1 MTTPTTPGRPAD
13 PRAAP
18 DAAPQGGGADARFDA
33 AARRAH
39 AAALEGLSPRV
50 RAQLAQRR
58 RAATA
63 PRAPAGVRTWP
74 LLAVGGSAAVA
85 LIAGVLFLRTPV
97 LRTPAPDAIEAPA
110 PSVAQAPRTAPA
122 PPPADSATAAGAAV
136 EVAQGSQTAP
146 AAHPAQT
153 PRTAVADVL
162 PADWTADDYD
172 AVQTANGIAAI
183 DESPDFY
190 LWLAA
195 NEGRPVPTET
205 L

>member
-1 MTTPTTPGRPAD
+1 
-13 PRAAP
+13 
-18 DAAPQGGGADARFDA
+18 GADARFDA

-97 LRTPAPDAIEAPA
+97 LRAPAPDAIEAPA

-122 PPPADSATAAGAAV
+122 PPPADSATPAGAAV
-136 EVAQGSQTAP
+136 EVAQVAQGSQTAP

-153 PRTAVADVL
+153 PPAVADVL